1 MLRAHLEWLCSNGL
15 PLGHHCCGWL
25 HRNASSLRGCWPE
38 TVKRS
43 TYPSKPWHM
52 RIWPLYALWRLVA
65 SLSHSTSMACPSMYV
80 LPSGFS
86 LSLGSHTRRVPE
98 TLKVI
103 RTRVDKYASLCQQS
117 SINYEGWVVLQ
128 FGKTALNAQTRRQG
142 PIQLRKS
149 AQSQAF
155 ILTAYDTCTLWVP
168 SRPVTLTRRGDVSP
182 WANFIVTFKDE
193 TEL

>member
-103 RTRVDKYASLCQQS
+103 RRRVDKYESLCQQR
-117 SINYEGWVVLQ
+117 SINYEGWGGSSIREDCPKCTNQ
-128 FGKTALNAQTRRQG
+128 EARPHTAEKVRSKSSLHPNCLWWHLYLA
-142 PIQLRKS
+142 S
-149 AQSQAF
+149 AQSPGNV
-155 ILTAYDTCTLWVP
+155 DSKRWC
-168 SRPVTLTRRGDVSP
+168 VSLG
-182 WANFIVTFKDE
+182 KLYSD
-193 TEL
+193 L